1 MKKIEINLDGP
12 QGNAFY
18 ILGCADELG
27 KQLNFSKEKR
37 TKIYE
42 EMTSGDYEK
51 LLEYFEHYFGD
62 WAYIYSDNL

>member
-27 KQLNFSKEKR
+27 KQLNFSVKKR

-42 EMTSGDYEK
+42 EMTSGDYEN
-51 LLEYFEHYFGD
+51 LLERFEHYFQD
-62 WAYIYSDNL
+62 LVYIYSDNR